1 MYSPMISAKKGW
13 AAMIEWR
20 ALCVGAPDIAPNN
33 DGLTVRFSNG
43 RVQRVGV
50 RTGDG
55 VIELRSVVARR
66 AIVEKLENVVLMAWE
81 RNRASSLVGFRAD
94 DRGRL
99 VGESWVP
106 TAGLT
111 RDEFLFTVRSV
122 AAACDLFEFQLTG
135 HDRE

>member
-1 MYSPMISAKKGW
+1 MIFAKKGW
-13 AAMIEWR
+13 ATVIEWR
-20 ALCVGAPDIAPNN
+20 EFCVGAPDIAP
-33 DGLTVRFSNG
+33 DSVGLAVQFSNG
-43 RVQRVGV
+43 RVQRIDV

-66 AIVEKLENVVLMAWE
+66 TVTEHIDDVALKAWE
-81 RNRASSLVGFRAD
+81 RNRASSQVGFRAD

-99 VGESWVP
+99 VGECWVP

-111 RDEFLFTVRSV
+111 RDEFLFYVRSA

>member
-1 MYSPMISAKKGW
+1 MCSKMISAKKGW
-13 AAMIEWR
+13 ATVSEWR
-20 ALCVGAPDIAPNN
+20 EFCVGASDSAA
-33 DGLTVRFSNG
+33 DDAGLTVQFSN
-43 RVQRVGV
+43 RRLQRIDVCA
-50 RTGDG
+50 GDG

-66 AIVEKLENVVLMAWE
+66 AVAEHIEDVVLMAWE

-99 VGESWVP
+99 VGECWVP

-111 RDEFLFTVRSV
+111 RDEFLFLVRRA